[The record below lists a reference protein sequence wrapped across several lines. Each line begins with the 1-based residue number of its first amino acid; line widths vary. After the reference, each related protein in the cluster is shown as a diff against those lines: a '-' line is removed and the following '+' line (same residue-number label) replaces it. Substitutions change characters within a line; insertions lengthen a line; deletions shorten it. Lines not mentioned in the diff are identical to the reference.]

1 MYASVA
7 SRVSGLKGKT
17 MENGSW
23 TQTQLLSGGKDT
35 GKTKS
40 ELSLKPKSTK
50 KNKKNRST
58 KKTRSMKFQELG
70 IKVNKETAKQS
81 GKIRQ
86 LKVQRKKFKV
96 QIIRKPE
103 IKIQRTHT
111 MGRQEEHRH
120 RQIQ

>member
-50 KNKKNRST
+50 KNKNKNRST
-58 KKTRSMKFQELG
+58 KK
-70 IKVNKETAKQS
+70 NKEHEISRTRNQS
-81 GKIRQ
+81 
-86 LKVQRKKFKV
+86 
-96 QIIRKPE
+96 
-103 IKIQRTHT
+103 
-111 MGRQEEHRH
+111 
-120 RQIQ
+120 